1 MTGAFFALSANLVIA
16 LLIAGTFILLS
27 RLRGAPEALR
37 GFALSYVIGAMTP
50 ANELLVRLA
59 PVGTGVFEA
68 LSYTSFTLAF
78 LVMAAALQRYY
89 GVRLSRGLLPV
100 LFVGSLGLRVAI
112 SGAPRDSL
120 LFGFAYQLPFI
131 LGTGLCAIVVMRGIR
146 GPLDRLLAA
155 LFAVAALHFLLKPPA
170 AYLLGAGATARDYVN
185 SAYALFSQAAS
196 GLVLVAV
203 ALALILVVVM
213 NMTAI
218 IHRQADVDGL
228 SGLLNRRA
236 FDREATARLQ
246 AASVLVL
253 MVDIDHFKQVN
264 DTFGHA
270 AGDRVI
276 QTVAARL
283 NAHMPEG
290 AVIGRTGGEEFSVLL
305 AGRTPEEGMA
315 AAEALRAGLAS
326 VAVAD
331 PGINVTL
338 SGGLAVRRKPE
349 EALSALMARADR
361 ALYVAKARGRNQIV
375 LDAGPSGSAGRV
387 MAKVPG

>member
-1 MTGAFFALSANLVIA
+1 MTGAFFALSANLAIA
-16 LLIAGTFILLS
+16 VLIAGTFFLLS
-27 RLRGAPEALR
+27 RLRGAPDALR
-37 GFALSYVIGAMTP
+37 GFALSYFVGAMTP
-50 ANELLVRLA
+50 VSELMVRLS
-59 PVGTGVFEA
+59 PVATGLFEA

-78 LVMAAALQRYY
+78 LIMAAALQRYY
-89 GVRLSRGLLPV
+89 GVRLPRGLLAG
-100 LFVGSLGLRVAI
+100 LFVGSLMLRVAI
-112 SGAPRDSL
+112 IGHPRDGL
-120 LFGFAYQLPFI
+120 IHGFGYQIPFCI
-131 LGTGLCAIVVMRGIR
+131 GTGLCAVVVMRGIR

-155 LFAVAALHFLLKPPA
+155 LFAVASLHFALKPPA
-170 AYLLGAGATARDYVN
+170 AYLLGAGATARDYIT

-213 NMTAI
+213 DMTAI

-228 SGLLNRRA
+228 SGLFNRRA

-246 AASVLVL
+246 ETSVIVL

-264 DTFGHA
+264 DSFGHA

-283 NAHMPEG
+283 TAHMPAG

-305 AGRTPEEGMA
+305 SGQTLQEALA
-315 AAEALRAGLAS
+315 AAEALRAGLAG
-326 VAVAD
+326 AVLAD

-338 SGGLAVRRKPE
+338 SGGLAVRGRPE
-349 EALSALMARADR
+349 ETLPALMARADR
-361 ALYVAKARGRNQIV
+361 ALYVAKAGGRNRIV
-375 LDAGPSGSAGRV
+375 QDAGPANQSRAAAG
-387 MAKVPG
+387 AE